1 MHTTTTSATRTPR
14 RLVFLT
20 LLAAL
25 LLLALAQAV
34 PVFAASV
41 LFDGGPVAAD
51 TATMLANDHT
61 VYALRFSNAVASA
74 NPAIPDGTYY
84 VKVRLTPNV
93 DGSPA
98 GVDNRGFTW
107 NGTSGTWVQE
117 REDWTLFPTVTVTGG
132 LINTTGTSPW
142 FYYKFGDT
150 TKSGP
155 YRVLISLS
163 TGAAGNHA
171 QRGHHRPGDAD
182 RPDDDLRVDP

>member
-1 MHTTTTSATRTPR
+1 MHSTTTTATRTPR

-61 VYALRFSNAVASA
+61 VYALRFSNEVASV

-84 VKVRLTPNV
+84 VKVRLTPNA

-107 NGTSGTWVQE
+107 NGTVRHLGPGA
-117 REDWTLFPTVTVTGG
+117 RG
-132 LINTTGTSPW
+132 LDAVP
-142 FYYKFGDT
+142 D
-150 TKSGP
+150 
-155 YRVLISLS
+155 RD
-163 TGAAGNHA
+163 
-171 QRGHHRPGDAD
+171 GHRRADHR
-182 RPDDDLRVDP
+182 

>member
-25 LLLALAQAV
+25 LLLALAQAA

-84 VKVRLTPNV
+84 VKVRLTPNA

-117 REDWTLFPTVTVTGG
+117 REDWTAVPDRD
-132 LINTTGTSPW
+132 
-142 FYYKFGDT
+142 GD
-150 TKSGP
+150 
-155 YRVLISLS
+155 R
-163 TGAAGNHA
+163 GAD
-171 QRGHHRPGDAD
+171 QHHRHQPLVLLQVRRHHEERA
-182 RPDDDLRVDP
+182 PTAC